1 MIASGMDALEAPTPA
16 DRGEATHDEIAA
28 EAYSL
33 FEGRGG
39 QHGDDVGDWLAAEQ
53 MVRARR
59 RGRTDR

>member
-1 MIASGMDALEAPTPA
+1 MIAPEMDALAAPVPA
-16 DRGEATHDEIAA
+16 DRGEATYDEIAA

-53 MVRARR
+53 MVKARR
-59 RGRTDR
+59 EGRTER